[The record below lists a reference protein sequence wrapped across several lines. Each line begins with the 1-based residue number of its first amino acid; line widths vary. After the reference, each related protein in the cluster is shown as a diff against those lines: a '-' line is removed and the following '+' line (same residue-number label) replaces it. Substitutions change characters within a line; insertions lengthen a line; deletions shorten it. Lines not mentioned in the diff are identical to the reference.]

1 MYEDYVTGNMRRFCS
16 KEGILSPLKWLAGT
30 LKSKWGAKR
39 YLFFIAAIIGL
50 LDGIAAV
57 ILKSSV
63 HGAEEAVRN
72 LVGKTGISFILAVFP
87 IVGIGLSV
95 IWVRYFVKDN
105 ISHGIGGVLD
115 VIATPGAR
123 MKPHNIFSSL
133 VGCTLTAGFGGSV
146 GMEGPIVA
154 TGAALGDNVAS
165 LSQADYKRRMILIG
179 CGAAGAISAIFKA
192 PFAGLV
198 FCVEVFALDVASS
211 SVIALLISTAVACL
225 FSMLVTGYQ
234 VEFRFTI
241 HDHFNPGNVPFY
253 ILLGILTAFV
263 SVYFMR
269 VSRWIESGFKETKP
283 IVLKILIGG
292 ISVGAMIL
300 LFPPLYGEGYLAM
313 HSMLTDRMGDLFTQS
328 VFSGLSANHYL
339 FPLLLVA
346 LALIKPIA
354 TAATTGSGGIGG
366 TFAPTLFVGCVIG
379 YAFAIL
385 CNFSGITNLPP
396 MNFALAGMAGA
407 LSGIMAA
414 PLTGVFLIAE
424 LTGGYELFIP
434 LIIVSSISTII
445 ARHFEP
451 FSIYTHKLGKSGRL
465 ITHHKDKAVLT
476 LLQVRDLVEMD
487 RPSIRTDAK
496 ISYLASAIAQDIK
509 PYYPVT
515 DPSGSFVG
523 FIYTQEA
530 IPILTD
536 HDLQNSLIIDDLIH
550 IPRCRL
556 DISMDTGSFFT
567 AFEKS
572 DDEEL
577 PVFDHDIL
585 LGFITKTDL
594 YTAYRAKMAEIS
606 DGNEE

>member
-1 MYEDYVTGNMRRFCS
+1 MTLHLRRFCC
-16 KEGILSPLKWLAGT
+16 KDNILAPLKWIAKT
-30 LKSKWGAKR
+30 LKRKWGTKR

-50 LDGIAAV
+50 LDGVAAV

-63 HGAEEAVRN
+63 HGAEEAARN
-72 LVGKTGISFILAVFP
+72 LVGKTGVGVILAAFP

-123 MKPHNIFSSL
+123 MKPHNMFSSL

-165 LSQADYKRRMILIG
+165 LSQADYKRRMILLG

-234 VEFRFTI
+234 VEFRFTV

-269 VSRWIESGFKETKP
+269 VSRLVESGFKK
-283 IVLKILIGG
+283 IHSILSKILLGG
-292 ISVGAMIL
+292 ISIGAMIL

-313 HSMLTDRMGDLFTQS
+313 HSMLTDHMGDLFTQS
-328 VFSGLSANHYL
+328 IFAGLSANHYL
-339 FPLLLVA
+339 FPLLLIA
-346 LALIKPIA
+346 LALIKPLA

-385 CNFSGITNLPP
+385 CNFTGVTNLPP
-396 MNFALAGMAGA
+396 MNFALAGMAGS

-434 LIIVSSISTII
+434 LIVVSSISTII

-451 FSIYTHKLGKSGRL
+451 FSIYTHKLGKTGRL

-476 LLQVRDLVEMD
+476 LLQVRDLVEMN
-487 RPSIRTDAK
+487 RPTLRIDAG
-496 ISYLASAIAQDIK
+496 ISSLARIIAQNIK
-509 PYYPVT
+509 PYYPVV
-515 DPSGSFVG
+515 DASGSFIG

-536 HDLQNSLIIDDLIH
+536 PDLRKSLIIEDLIH
-550 IPRCRL
+550 TPRCKL
-556 DISMDTGSFFT
+556 DITMEAEAFFR

-572 DDEEL
+572 DDEEI
-577 PVFDHDIL
+577 PVFDREKV
-585 LGFITKTDL
+585 LGFITKTNL

-606 DGNEE
+606 DGNEV